1 MKEKRTFNSPTLH
14 LNCTIVKPSF
24 KIFVGPSLR
33 NIIFIHIHSF
43 SEYLLI
49 NYAVSLIFAKETVLN
64 KTGMIKAIMD
74 LVGKRER

>member
-1 MKEKRTFNSPTLH
+1 MFLFWGMVECIPTNYSHCLEYNRH
-14 LNCTIVKPSF
+14 SF
-24 KIFVGPSLR
+24 
-33 NIIFIHIHSF
+33 IHSF

>member
-1 MKEKRTFNSPTLH
+1 MHPCASML
-14 LNCTIVKPSF
+14 VKMPCVFELRGGSIHSF
-24 KIFVGPSLR
+24 
-33 NIIFIHIHSF
+33 IHSF